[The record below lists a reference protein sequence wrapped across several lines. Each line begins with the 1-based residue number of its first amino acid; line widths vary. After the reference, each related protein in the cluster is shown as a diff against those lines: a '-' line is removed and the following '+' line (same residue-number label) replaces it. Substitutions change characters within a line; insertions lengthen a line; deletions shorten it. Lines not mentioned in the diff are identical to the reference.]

1 MWIRTQDR
9 ETLYNC
15 DYFDVLDNAIYG
27 GRNETNIDLLA
38 TYPTHD
44 RALEVLD
51 EIQRAII
58 GVLIIPHE
66 LTYKTPYS
74 ENELTVTHEEIKQLP
89 TVYEMPKE

>member
-38 TYPTHD
+38 TYATQD
-44 RALEVLD
+44 RAIEVLD
-51 EIQRAII
+51 EIQKHVI
-58 GVLIIPHE
+58 GKLIIPHE
-66 LTYKTPYS
+66 REVVFGDGQKMTFY
-74 ENELTVTHEEIKQLP
+74 ENDIQQLP
-89 TVYEMPKE
+89 SVYEMPKE